1 MPWDSTMKRNLFAV
15 FVACSLLLTI
25 DGCKKYEEGPYLS
38 FQGKFDRVVN
48 VWKAKNVFRGLT
60 DVTAWYTDWEL
71 DLREDGR
78 LVLTDRDELDSLV
91 VQNGFWDLVNDNEDL
106 QFVYADPPVSP
117 DRATVMITKLKD
129 DALWYQ
135 MAHDTVTWEFRLM
148 PADTAL

>member
-25 DGCKKYEEGPYLS
+25 HGCKKYEEGPYLS

-135 MAHDTVTWEFRLM
+135 MEHDTVTWEFRLM